1 MKSLKSVIASD
12 LWIIIKVI
20 QGKGQYRVDAKRRF
34 PVSDES
40 SFFSKWGKASYI
52 DELVQDRFGKKTSE
66 LNSFAY

>member
-1 MKSLKSVIASD
+1 MNNLKSVIASD
-12 LWIIIKVI
+12 LWIITKVI

-52 DELVQDRFGKKTSE
+52 DKLVKDRFGKKTSE
-66 LNSFAY
+66 LNSFKY